1 MFSGRTAATVAAHGI
16 TRWLLLI
23 GSTFKILDLFC
34 DIVLIILY
42 RTHTFMMESLLRY
55 RHDPLSAEASRVR
68 TAYDDLQLAVA
79 LPLQETKLP
88 PSPRCQIQSYSI
100 VVIVSDSG
108 ASVRFTC
115 IAEPNFFFSLLPSQT
130 LEGCAIH

>member
-1 MFSGRTAATVAAHGI
+1 M
-16 TRWLLLI
+16 TRFRPKPP
-23 GSTFKILDLFC
+23 G
-34 DIVLIILY
+34 VG
-42 RTHTFMMESLLRY
+42 
-55 RHDPLSAEASRVR
+55 

-130 LEGCAIH
+130 LEGCAVLYIDVIP